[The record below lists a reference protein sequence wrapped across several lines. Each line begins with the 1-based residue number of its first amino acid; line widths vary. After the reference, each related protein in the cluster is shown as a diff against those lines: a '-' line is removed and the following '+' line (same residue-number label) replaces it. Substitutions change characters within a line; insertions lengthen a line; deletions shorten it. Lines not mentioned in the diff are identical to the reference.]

1 MHELTRRNLDYYT
14 RLDAGRADY
23 WRYMAAPRFR
33 ARVIREEIARH
44 QPGSVLDVGCGDG
57 GLLAA
62 IRSAVPD
69 ATLAG
74 IDLSQPQIETNRK
87 AMPEIDWYAGD
98 IESADLD
105 LPQRFEA
112 ITASEV
118 IEHLVDPARFLRSI
132 HRLAA
137 PGAVLVVSTQSGR
150 MGETEKHV
158 GHVRHFTREEM
169 SALLSGNG
177 WTPCRVWNA
186 GFPFHDLSKRAAN
199 LSPAAMLDQ
208 FGGKPYGPVQR
219 FIAAVLRLL
228 FRFNSNTRGAQLF
241 AVARRPA

>member
-1 MHELTRRNLDYYT
+1 MHELTRRNLDYYA

-33 ARVIREEIARH
+33 ARVIRDEIARH
-44 QPGSVLDVGCGDG
+44 QPSSVIDLGCGDG

-62 IRSAVPD
+62 MRGAVPG

-98 IESADLD
+98 IESSDLV
-105 LPQRFEA
+105 LPQQFAA

-137 PGAVLVVSTQSGR
+137 PAALLVLSTQSGR
-150 MGETEKHV
+150 VGETEKHV
-158 GHVRHFTREEM
+158 GHIRHFTREDM
-169 SALLSGNG
+169 SALLSQNG
-177 WTPCRVWNA
+177 WMPLNVWNA

-199 LSPAAMLDQ
+199 LSPGAMREQ
-208 FGGKPYGPVQR
+208 FGEKPYGPMQR
-219 FIAAVLRLL
+219 FTAAVLRLL
-228 FRFNSNTRGAQLF
+228 FRFNSNKRGAQLF
-241 AVARRPA
+241 AVARRAA